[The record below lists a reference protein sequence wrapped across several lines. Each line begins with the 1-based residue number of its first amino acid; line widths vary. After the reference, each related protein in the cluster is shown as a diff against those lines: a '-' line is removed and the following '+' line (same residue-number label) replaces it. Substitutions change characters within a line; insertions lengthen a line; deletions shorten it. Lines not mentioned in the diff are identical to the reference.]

1 MTKSIIITLREDNE
15 VNEDLCRMLRLI
27 REELNSAEDGDLA
40 LRQIIITPV
49 EDANILDLK
58 DDIFKM
64 IEYGPQQ

>member
-1 MTKSIIITLREDNE
+1 MTNSIITVLKEDNE

-27 REELNSAEDGDLA
+27 RKELNSAEDGDLA

-58 DDIFKM
+58 DDIFNM
-64 IEYGPQQ
+64 IEFGPKE

>member
-1 MTKSIIITLREDNE
+1 MTNSIITVLKEDNE

-58 DDIFKM
+58 DDIFNM
-64 IEYGPQQ
+64 IEYGPQE

>member
-1 MTKSIIITLREDNE
+1 MTNSIITVLKEDNE

-27 REELNSAEDGDLA
+27 RKELNSAEDGDLA

-58 DDIFKM
+58 DDIFNM
-64 IEYGPQQ
+64 IEYGPQE